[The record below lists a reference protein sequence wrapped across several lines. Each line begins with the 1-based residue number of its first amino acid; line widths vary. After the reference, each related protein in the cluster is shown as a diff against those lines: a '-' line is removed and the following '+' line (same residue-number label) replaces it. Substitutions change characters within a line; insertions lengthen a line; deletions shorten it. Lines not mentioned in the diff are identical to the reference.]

1 MYTREFFLMNPEF
14 IRWVKSSDED
24 LEIYWKNWLEANP
37 ESLQALTEARELV
50 RGIKFENKAPSK
62 ELENQ
67 ILSEILKETAYSD
80 KNQIVIKEKSLFDV
94 RILFKVAAVFVFGIL
109 LSWYFY
115 PRNEEIPVKSNIAY
129 LEKAAGLGEKL
140 SFALPDGTRVWLN
153 SNSKLAFPSLF
164 DDSTR
169 TVELIGEGY
178 FEVAKDENK
187 PFKVITNNSITTAI
201 GTSFNINS
209 KSKDK
214 LKISLITG
222 IVAIEDMELNIENKI
237 LQPTEQILINK
248 TSKNFEIRNF
258 EIESEIAWKEGK
270 LIFENNTFDEVIQ
283 KLIEWYGVEFSFEN
297 TKNVKWNFSG
307 EYKNQSL
314 ELVLKSMSY
323 VEDFEFEIK
332 EKQVKIKF

>member
-50 RGIKFENKAPSK
+50 SGIKFENKTPSK

-67 ILSEILKETAYSD
+67 ILSEILKETAYSVE
-80 KNQIVIKEKSLFDV
+80 NQMVGKERSLFDV
-94 RILFKVAAVFVFGIL
+94 NIVFKVAAVLVFGIL
-109 LSWYFY
+109 LSWFFY
-115 PRNEEIPVKSNIAY
+115 PRNEEIPIPSNIAY
-129 LEKAAGLGEKL
+129 LEKVASIGEKL
-140 SFALPDGTRVWLN
+140 SFTLPDGTRVWLN
-153 SNSKLAFPSLF
+153 SNSKLVFPSNF

-169 TVELIGEGY
+169 IVELVGEGY
-178 FEVAKDENK
+178 FEVAKDESK
-187 PFKVITNNSITTAI
+187 PFKVFTNNSVTTAL

-209 KSKDK
+209 KSESEVR
-214 LKISLITG
+214 ISLISG
-222 IVAIEDMELNIENKI
+222 IVVIEDAEVSIDQKI
-237 LQPTEQILINK
+237 LQPNEQILINK
-248 TSKNFEIRNF
+248 TSKIFEVKEFEIA
-258 EIESEIAWKEGK
+258 SVIAWKEGK

-297 TKNVKWNFSG
+297 SKNVTWDFSG

-332 EKQVKIKF
+332 EKQVSIKF